1 MSESESDDPPEPEGP
16 VHQGKPPSDFQ
27 AWSRTDVFFHDFANI
42 SDMDYSPVFSCLGH
56 TWFVSLFPDLEEEG
70 CNESRKG
77 MVSFYLRHE
86 GPDFVPIRI
95 EFGIAVKDCSDNKI
109 ADHVNVRVYTFRT
122 IGRYDVC
129 NTNFIPRQRVL
140 KNLVNGTL
148 VMEVRMRLAESS
160 QYPFIPTNPSVCKTV
175 QELFMDEESADVV
188 FEVGR
193 EFPKSSRHRAKK
205 QQKTERTTSSFHAH
219 SLILKKAAPL
229 LADLCISDQP
239 LSIIPIPSVSPD
251 TFRHLLHY
259 IYGHDISEFLLDIS
273 HTKEIIDAADRYG
286 VTNLKLEAEACYV
299 SEVTL
304 TLENV
309 MDHLQYAD
317 AKNCALL
324 KEAVIKFI
332 IANRVDIIKRKIVTD
347 ATGGI
352 SNDIL
357 SMMAVESGKENELC
371 LMSISELRL
380 RASNFGLDVDGSRET
395 LIESLKQYDKA

>member
-1 MSESESDDPPEPEGP
+1 M
-16 VHQGKPPSDFQ
+16 
-27 AWSRTDVFFHDFANI
+27 
-42 SDMDYSPVFSCLGH
+42 
-56 TWFVSLFPDLEEEG
+56 
-70 CNESRKG
+70 RK
-77 MVSFYLRHE
+77 S
-86 GPDFVPIRI
+86 
-95 EFGIAVKDCSDNKI
+95 NK
-109 ADHVNVRVYTFRT
+109 RLS
-122 IGRYDVC
+122 
-129 NTNFIPRQRVL
+129 VL
-140 KNLVNGTL
+140 
-148 VMEVRMRLAESS
+148 
-160 QYPFIPTNPSVCKTV
+160 
-175 QELFMDEESADVV
+175 
-188 FEVGR
+188 
-193 EFPKSSRHRAKK
+193 
-205 QQKTERTTSSFHAH
+205 HAH

-229 LADLCISDQP
+229 LGDLCISDQP

-273 HTKEIIDAADRYG
+273 HTKEIIDEADRYG